1 MIAEPPYSTCLYI
14 FIYYVTRA
22 SHYFSTNSTRI
33 SYPRRTVLRHFGISW
48 NTVCQ
53 NGHYISPF
61 LVAIQ
66 KSRTFIISS
75 CTWAFLCLYIAVCT
89 LSCLHFRIMTL
100 FVFFVCVLSFFLI
113 FVFWNFCSL
122 IICLMNIKWFSTVT
136 NSQTYFFFT
145 LFAICAVFQ
154 FSLNFVINEIYIH
167 VY

>member
-14 FIYYVTRA
+14 FIYYVTRK
-22 SHYFSTNSTRI
+22 SHYFSTNPTRI

-100 FVFFVCVLSFFLI
+100 FVFFVCVLSLFLI
-113 FVFWNFCSL
+113 FVFWNFCSSL
-122 IICLMNIKWFSTVT
+122 ILCLINIKWFSTVT
-136 NSQTYFFFT
+136 NSQTYFFY
-145 LFAICAVFQ
+145 LIRYLCCISVF
-154 FSLNFVINEIYIH
+154 LNFVINEIY
-167 VY
+167 